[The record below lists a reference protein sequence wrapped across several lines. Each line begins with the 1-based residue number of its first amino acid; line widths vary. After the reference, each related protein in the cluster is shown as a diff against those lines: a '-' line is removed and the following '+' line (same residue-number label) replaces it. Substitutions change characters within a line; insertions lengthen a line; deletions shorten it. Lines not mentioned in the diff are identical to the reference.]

1 MCIHYQHPLPL
12 PLTHPPA
19 PPRMRCEDY
28 SSSESTLC
36 ENVDLIMELP
46 ETTHKCAWSH
56 THIKTHSKHTQTH
69 TTKHHRQGSNDP
81 HNARERPVN
90 PKAEIRMFSPKNVF
104 LTAWKKTEM
113 GRENVFNEPALSV
126 VSLTQTPNL
135 VGFPGARCRAAQ
147 TRPDFNV
154 YLYVLSSGSLIWIHL
169 LHFHPHRSVSFVC
182 VCVCVRGDRQ
192 AFATNKIYF

>member
-1 MCIHYQHPLPL
+1 MVISQLTVSGMCIHYQHPLPL

-69 TTKHHRQGSNDP
+69 TTKHHYHP
-81 HNARERPVN
+81 
-90 PKAEIRMFSPKNVF
+90 VF
-104 LTAWKKTEM
+104 LHGTGAPSDSLRSQKAKH
-113 GRENVFNEPALSV
+113 EPAEPFLLQLPHLFLKQTE
-126 VSLTQTPNL
+126 SLPSLMARRRVRYKPDPPTAATPPTSPA
-135 VGFPGARCRAAQ
+135 GTGK
-147 TRPDFNV
+147 
-154 YLYVLSSGSLIWIHL
+154 H
-169 LHFHPHRSVSFVC
+169 
-182 VCVCVRGDRQ
+182 
-192 AFATNKIYF
+192 K